1 MSPLVLLLIL
11 AGGLAHATWNL
22 VVKRSAVSG
31 PTFVWLTAVF
41 AGVVL
46 VPVGIVAAVIDPPSW
61 SDLALAAAVSAILHV
76 GYFLALQAG
85 YRAGDVSVVYPLARG
100 TGPLLSVVFA
110 VVLFAERP
118 GPLGFAGAAAVV
130 VGVVVIGFAGGRA
143 NWRTARPGVLWG
155 LLVGV
160 LIAAYTLWDAHAV
173 TALAISPI
181 LLNAGT
187 STLEAVLLTPVAVR
201 RWDQVRATLRN
212 HWKDVLVVA
221 VLSPLSYI
229 LILFAMQLAPVS
241 IVAPAREISVVFVA
255 LAGWLLFREPHPAAR
270 LSGAAVV
277 VLGVALLAA
286 AR

>member
-11 AGGLAHATWNL
+11 SGGLAHATWNL

-212 HWKDVLVVA
+212 HGKDVLVVA

>member
-118 GPLGFAGAAAVV
+118 GPIGFAGAAAVV

-212 HWKDVLVVA
+212 HGKDVLVVA

>member
-118 GPLGFAGAAAVV
+118 GPIGFAGAAAVV

>member
-118 GPLGFAGAAAVV
+118 GPIGFAGAAAVV
-130 VGVVVIGFAGGRA
+130 VGVVVIGLAGGRA

-212 HWKDVLVVA
+212 HGKDVLVVA